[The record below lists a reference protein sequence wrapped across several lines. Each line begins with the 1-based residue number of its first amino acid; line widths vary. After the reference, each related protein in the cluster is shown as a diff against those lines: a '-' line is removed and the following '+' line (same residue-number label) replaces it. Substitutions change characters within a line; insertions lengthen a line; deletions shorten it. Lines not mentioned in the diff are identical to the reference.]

1 MLEIR
6 WNMYAFTFTA
16 HKNKFLLPQ
25 MVFDP
30 KNLSQNLRAET
41 TTTSTNFVH
50 TRRHQHQHQQHHHHH
65 GGNKKH
71 SNSPPSTRRKEVTAE
86 DIRGT
91 LNFDKFGAHDRETSL
106 NSSTIEESLR
116 LSRKYEREKLG
127 ENVTPHHHHRKE
139 ISVSL
144 AAAAEETFY

>member
-1 MLEIR
+1 V
-6 WNMYAFTFTA
+6 TA
-16 HKNKFLLPQ
+16 AQRDLSASDFSGRTMNKFNAESGERKPLLG
-25 MVFDP
+25 
-30 KNLSQNLRAET
+30 E
-41 TTTSTNFVH
+41 
-50 TRRHQHQHQQHHHHH
+50 QQQQQQQQEHHHHHH
-65 GGNKKH
+65 GGNKKR
-71 SNSPPSTRRKEVTAE
+71 SNSPPSTNRRKEVTAE

-139 ISVSL
+139 ISVSV

>member
-1 MLEIR
+1 M
-6 WNMYAFTFTA
+6 
-16 HKNKFLLPQ
+16 NKFNAESGERKPLLG
-25 MVFDP
+25 
-30 KNLSQNLRAET
+30 E
-41 TTTSTNFVH
+41 
-50 TRRHQHQHQQHHHHH
+50 QQQQQQQQEHHHHHH
-65 GGNKKH
+65 GGNKKR
-71 SNSPPSTRRKEVTAE
+71 SNSPPSTNRRKEVTAE

-139 ISVSL
+139 ISVSV

>member
-1 MLEIR
+1 M
-6 WNMYAFTFTA
+6 
-16 HKNKFLLPQ
+16 NKFNAESGERKPLLG
-25 MVFDP
+25 
-30 KNLSQNLRAET
+30 E
-41 TTTSTNFVH
+41 
-50 TRRHQHQHQQHHHHH
+50 QQQRQQHHHH
-65 GGNKKH
+65 GGNKKR
-71 SNSPPSTRRKEVTAE
+71 SNSSALAEEVTAE

-139 ISVSL
+139 ISVPV

>member
-1 MLEIR
+1 VRKGKSSIS
-6 WNMYAFTFTA
+6 AAAAVTA
-16 HKNKFLLPQ
+16 AQRDLSASDFSGRTMNKFNAESGERKPLLG
-25 MVFDP
+25 
-30 KNLSQNLRAET
+30 E
-41 TTTSTNFVH
+41 
-50 TRRHQHQHQQHHHHH
+50 QQQQQH
-65 GGNKKH
+65 GGNKKR
-71 SNSPPSTRRKEVTAE
+71 SNSPPSTNRRKEVTAE